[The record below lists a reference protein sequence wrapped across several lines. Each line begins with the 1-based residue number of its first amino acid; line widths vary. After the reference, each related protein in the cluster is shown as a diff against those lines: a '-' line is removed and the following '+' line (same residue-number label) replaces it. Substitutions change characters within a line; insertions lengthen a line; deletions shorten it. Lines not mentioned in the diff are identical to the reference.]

1 MAFRRTYPALLLG
14 LANLLA
20 ACGLYG
26 QESKVA
32 TKPEPDVLIF
42 NDGEKLI
49 GHLES
54 ATNASV
60 VFKSDMAGEITVDWS
75 KVKELHTSQKF
86 AVIPKG
92 VELRHGADTSQV
104 PQGTVSMAGQK
115 LDVHPEAGRA
125 PQTIPVGDTARVI
138 DEPTFQKAVSENL
151 GFLKDWKG
159 AITAGA
165 SLVQATQTSRSFS
178 GSVNL
183 IRAIP
188 SETWLNPRNRTTFN
202 FTAAY
207 GVLDQPKTAEIKTEI
222 YHADAERD
230 EYFSPRLYA
239 FGQLAYDHNV
249 SQGLTLQQL
258 YGGGVGWTALK
269 KANQELDLKASLS
282 YIEQSFTDAGKEQSL
297 FGSTFAEDYN
307 RKFIHGIVLTEQLA
321 ITPAWT
327 NTDAYSALGNLVLTM
342 PVYKRLNITFGTVD
356 TFLND
361 PPPDFKKN
369 SFQLTT
375 GLAYMLQ

>member
-1 MAFRRTYPALLLG
+1 MTLRLAYPILLLG
-14 LANLLA
+14 LANFLA
-20 ACGLYG
+20 VAGLYG
-26 QESKVA
+26 QEGKASV
-32 TKPEPDVLIF
+32 KPGSDVLIF

-49 GHLES
+49 GHLQS
-54 ATNASV
+54 ATSASV
-60 VFKSDMAGEITVDWS
+60 TFKSDMAGEITVDWS
-75 KVKELHTSQKF
+75 KVKELHTAQKF

-92 VELRHGADTSQV
+92 VELRNGVDTSQV
-104 PQGTVSMAGQK
+104 PQGTVSMAAQK
-115 LDVHPEAGRA
+115 LDVHPEGGRA
-125 PQTIPVGDTARVI
+125 PQAIPVGDTAHVI
-138 DEPTFQKAVSENL
+138 DEPAFQKAVSGNP
-151 GFLKDWKG
+151 GFFKEWKG

-183 IRAIP
+183 VRAIP
-188 SETWLNPRNRTTFN
+188 SETWLDPRNRTTLN

-239 FGQLAYDHNV
+239 FGQLAYDHNY
-249 SQGLTLQQL
+249 SQGLDLQQL
-258 YGGGVGWTALK
+258 YGGGIGWTALK
-269 KANQELDLKASLS
+269 DASQALDLKASLS
-282 YIEQSFTDAGKEQSL
+282 YIEQSFTGAIDQSL

-307 RKFIHGIVLTEQLA
+307 RKFVHGILLTEQLA

-327 NTDAYSALGNLVLTM
+327 NTNAYSALGNLVLTM
-342 PVYKRLNITFGTVD
+342 PVYKRFNITFGTVD

-361 PPPDFKKN
+361 PPPGFKKN

-375 GLAYMLQ
+375 GLAYTLQ

>member
-1 MAFRRTYPALLLG
+1 MALRRTYPILLLG
-14 LANLLA
+14 LANFLA
-20 ACGLYG
+20 VAGLYG
-26 QESKVA
+26 QESKA
-32 TKPEPDVLIF
+32 AAKPEPDVLIF

-54 ATNASV
+54 ATNTSV
-60 VFKSDMAGEITVDWS
+60 TFKSDMAGEITVDWS

-92 VELRHGADTSQV
+92 VELRNGADTSQV
-104 PQGTVSMAGQK
+104 PRGTVSMAGQK

-125 PQTIPVGDTARVI
+125 PQTIPVGDTAHVI
-138 DEPTFQKAVSENL
+138 DEPAFQKAVSENP
-151 GFLKDWKG
+151 GFFKEWKG

-165 SLVQATQTSRSFS
+165 SLVQATQTSRSFTGAVS
-178 GSVNL
+178 L
-183 IRAIP
+183 LRAIP

-230 EYFSPRLYA
+230 EYFSPRFYA

-249 SQGLTLQQL
+249 SQGLDLQQL

-269 KANQELDLKASLS
+269 EENQELDLKASLS
-282 YIEQSFTDAGKEQSL
+282 YIEQSFTDSGQEQSL

-307 RKFIHGIVLTEQLA
+307 RKFIHGILLTEQLA

-327 NTDAYSALGNLVLTM
+327 NTNAYSALGNLTLTM

-361 PPPDFKKN
+361 PPPGFKKN

-375 GLAYMLQ
+375 GLTYTLQ